1 MHQPVRPEEALNDF
15 DRALESSGLGRLTST
30 GVSVFQMNLGS
41 LCNLSCGHCHMKA
54 GPDGNV
60 MGQEVIDE
68 CLRVIERER
77 PAVVDITG
85 GAPEMN
91 PGYKRLVSECALFGC
106 RVLTRTNL
114 AIILQEGYTD
124 LPAFWASN
132 GVEVIGSLPYYD
144 QETADRQRGK
154 GAFAASIKAI
164 AELNRAGYAAPGS
177 ALVLDLVYNPCGA
190 YLPPKQ
196 ASMESDFKNELARR
210 HGVSF
215 TSLFTLTN
223 MPLGRFLDFLEKS
236 GNLKNYRK
244 KLESSFNP
252 VAARNV
258 MCRNTVSIGW
268 NGTLFDCDFNQ
279 ALGLKCALP
288 EPNVKYYS
296 SALVSSRR
304 IATGSHCFGCTAG
317 AGSSC
322 TGEVA

>member
-1 MHQPVRPEEALNDF
+1 MPQPVRPDEALNDF
-15 DRALESSGLGRLTST
+15 DLRLENAGLGRLVST

-41 LCNLSCGHCHMKA
+41 LCNLSCGHCHVKA
-54 GPDGNV
+54 GPSGKV
-60 MGQEVIDE
+60 MGQEVIDD

-77 PAVVDITG
+77 PPVVDITG

-91 PGYKRLVSECALFGC
+91 PGYRRLVSECASLGC

-114 AIILQEGYTD
+114 AIILEDGFGD
-124 LPAFWASN
+124 LPAFWASRR
-132 GVEVIGSLPYYD
+132 VEVIGSLPYYD
-144 QETADRQRGK
+144 EETADRQRGK
-154 GAFAASIKAI
+154 GAFAASVKAM
-164 AELNRAGYAAPGS
+164 AELNRAGYASEGP
-177 ALVLDLVYNPCGA
+177 ALVLNLVYNPCGA

-196 ASMESDFKNELARR
+196 ASMESDFRSELARR

-223 MPLGRFLDFLEKS
+223 MPVGRFLEFLEKS

-252 VAARNV
+252 AAAEKV

-268 NGTLFDCDFNQ
+268 DGTLFDCDFNQ
-279 ALGLKCALP
+279 ALGLKCALS
-288 EPNVKYYS
+288 EPNVKHYS
-296 SALVSSRR
+296 SSSISSRR
-304 IATGSHCFGCTAG
+304 IVTGSHCFGCAAG

-322 TGEVA
+322 TGAVA